1 MKKIFFSIAALA
13 ILASS
18 FYAVSCS
25 KSENKDTGVSENGAS
40 KDKPIIEGSLC
51 IKYTVGDTCMVCPMY
66 PPSNEYICGMI
77 ISNDPN
83 DPCYPGN
90 EIIDPIFPPDPID
103 PNLALPHP
111 QVILIEDSLHQIWVS
126 QVLIP
131 EYNKFPTNVANFF
144 EESANNGY
152 LELSSGIDFDG
163 FNVENFSVVEDRIPI
178 KIVDDCVVITIM
190 K

>member
-1 MKKIFFSIAALA
+1 MKKLFFSIAALA
-13 ILASS
+13 ILAGS

-25 KSENKDTGVSENGAS
+25 KSEIKDTGVSENGVT
-40 KDKPIIEGSLC
+40 KEPPIIEGSLC
-51 IKYTVGDTCMVCPMY
+51 IKYTVRDTCMVCPMF
-66 PPSNEYICGMI
+66 PPSSEYICGI
-77 ISNDPN
+77 VISDDPN

-90 EIIDPIFPPDPID
+90 GTFPPDPLG
-103 PNLALPHP
+103 PNHALPHP
-111 QVILIEDSLHQIWVS
+111 QVILVEDSLQQMWVS

-131 EYNKFPTNVANFF
+131 EYHNLPTNVANFF

-178 KIVDDCVVITIM
+178 TIVDDCVVITIM
-190 K
+190 E